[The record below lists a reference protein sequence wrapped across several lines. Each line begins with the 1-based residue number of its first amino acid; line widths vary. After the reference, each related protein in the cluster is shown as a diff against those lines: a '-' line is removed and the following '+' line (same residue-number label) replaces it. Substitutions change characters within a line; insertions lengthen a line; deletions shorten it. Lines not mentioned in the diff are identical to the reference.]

1 MGGVLAGSPE
11 SFIDIS
17 RIDADD
23 RKILN
28 LLYAGLNDAS
38 IARQLAIGHRTVQR
52 RVQRLMERLQARG
65 RVALGARA
73 QELGLLRPPRT
84 PRPPREPHGAPTGH
98 LSRLTPTAPER
109 PRD

>member
-1 MGGVLAGSPE
+1 M
-11 SFIDIS
+11 
-17 RIDADD
+17 DASD

-52 RVQRLMERLQARG
+52 RVQRLMELLQANG

-73 QELGLLRPPRT
+73 QELGLLRAPHTVLPAAQCAHLPPVV
-84 PRPPREPHGAPTGH
+84 PRPYST
-98 LSRLTPTAPER
+98 
-109 PRD
+109 

>member
-1 MGGVLAGSPE
+1 MGGVLTGSPE

-52 RVQRLMERLQARG
+52 RVQRLMERLQANG

-84 PRPPREPHGAPTGH
+84 PPSAPGAARHTHRPPVAPHPYGA
-98 LSRLTPTAPER
+98 
-109 PRD
+109 